1 MEKTG
6 ISPRAYSK
14 ILLHACKY
22 PHKAINGVLLAE
34 ETTTSGKDAAMSS
47 PRRILDAV
55 PLFHQCLGLA
65 PMLEIALTQIDTYC
79 RTEKLQIVGYYQA
92 NENVDDNAP
101 DTIAYK
107 IAEKINDNV
116 SGGGMLVMV
125 DNEKMDVE
133 CKEVAL
139 DVYTLDQNSNK
150 WNSTNPWYLIGGDSS
165 LALVSELITG
175 KTYQNLVDFDNH
187 LDDVSL
193 DWLNTPINKLVE
205 IASS

>member
-1 MEKTG
+1 MDKTA

-22 PHKAINGVLLAE
+22 PHKSINGILLGE
-34 ETTTSGKDAAMSS
+34 PTEKSDS
-47 PRRILDAV
+47 PRVLDAI

-79 RTEKLQIVGYYQA
+79 RTKKLQIIGYYQA
-92 NENVDDNAP
+92 NENVTDNVP
-101 DTIAYK
+101 DVIAYK
-107 IAEKINDNV
+107 IAEKINENV
-116 SGGGMLVMV
+116 GNALLVMV
-125 DNEKMDVE
+125 DNNKMDVE
-133 CKEVAL
+133 CKETAL
-139 DVYTLDQNSNK
+139 DVYMLKDSK
-150 WNSTNPWYLIGGDSS
+150 WSTSGWYLIGGDSS

-193 DWLNTPINKLVE
+193 DWLNIPINKLVE
-205 IASS
+205 LASS